1 MESIDPLHTYTLE
14 ITMSKT
20 PYELRFEI
28 YRQAYAQ
35 LCDAYHSE
43 WQAAES
49 KNDGKLPSDFDS
61 KPPTLAQ
68 ILQVSSVIND
78 FVSEAK

>member
-1 MESIDPLHTYTLE
+1 
-14 ITMSKT
+14 MSKT

-35 LCDAYHSE
+35 LCDSYHSE

-49 KNDGKLPSDFDS
+49 QNDGKLPADFNAT
-61 KPPTLAQ
+61 PPSLDE
-68 ILQVSSVIND
+68 ILKVSNIIND
-78 FVSEAK
+78 FVSETK